1 MARRLK
7 TLTDLRRYVA
17 DLINRV
23 EAGKLD
29 PSVAGR
35 LGYLANTLKGIIEG
49 SDLEKRVADLEEALL
64 KNKKRKVC

>member
-49 SDLEKRVADLEEALL
+49 SDLEKRVADLEVALQ
-64 KNKKRKVC
+64 KADRR